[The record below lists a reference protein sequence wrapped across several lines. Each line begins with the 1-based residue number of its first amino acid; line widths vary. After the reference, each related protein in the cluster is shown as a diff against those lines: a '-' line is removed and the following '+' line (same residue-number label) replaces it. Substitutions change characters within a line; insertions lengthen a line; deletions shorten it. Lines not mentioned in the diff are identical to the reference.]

1 MTANDRDEEGKEVAR
16 LNSQLAGGMGQK
28 VSLLCRARYSRTV
41 FLRPPRCARSWHGSC
56 LFDADGFRAVYW
68 LANRRVDNE

>member
-28 VSLLCRARYSRTV
+28 VSLLCRARYSRSRCFSVRPAVLGLGMDLACLMQMV
-41 FLRPPRCARSWHGSC
+41 FAPYIG
-56 LFDADGFRAVYW
+56 
-68 LANRRVDNE
+68 